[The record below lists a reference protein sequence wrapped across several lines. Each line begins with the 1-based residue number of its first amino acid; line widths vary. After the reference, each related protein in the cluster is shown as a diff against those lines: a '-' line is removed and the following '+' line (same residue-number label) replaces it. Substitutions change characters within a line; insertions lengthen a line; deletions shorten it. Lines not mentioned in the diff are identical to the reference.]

1 MVIIIIRRTDK
12 KAYQVRALATNPDD
26 LCSIFRNHMVERKN
40 WLPQVV
46 YTHVS
51 WCT

>member
-1 MVIIIIRRTDK
+1 MVIIIIRRTRK

-26 LCSIFRNHMVERKN
+26 PCFILRNHTVEGEN